1 MWGGTGTAM
10 ARTLRTYQVTVLDGG
25 KHTRFTTQQRNG
37 AAAATYAFSIYPWA
51 RSVSTKPLHT
61 HRAG

>member
-1 MWGGTGTAM
+1 M
-10 ARTLRTYQVTVLDGG
+10 ACTLRTYQVTVIDGG
-25 KHTRFTTQQRNG
+25 KHIHFTTQQRSG
-37 AAAATYAFSIYPWA
+37 GDAATYALSVYPWA

>member
-1 MWGGTGTAM
+1 M
-10 ARTLRTYQVTVLDGG
+10 ARTLRSYQVTVLDGG

-37 AAAATYAFSIYPWA
+37 AAAATYALSIYPWA
-51 RSVSTKPLHT
+51 RSVSTKPLST

>member
-1 MWGGTGTAM
+1 M

-37 AAAATYAFSIYPWA
+37 AAAFHVQKFKLGHLVHAQAG
-51 RSVSTKPLHT
+51 PLHT

>member
-1 MWGGTGTAM
+1 M

-25 KHTRFTTQQRNG
+25 KHTRFTTQPRNG
-37 AAAATYAFSIYPWA
+37 AAAATYALSIYPWA